1 MSSPVNTVSSV
12 PLASNFLVP
21 NATFLVELFAF
32 AIMVFILAK
41 YVIPP
46 INKAMTDRQNAI
58 RKEFA
63 DLESAESDARE
74 AEKKYKD
81 LQADA
86 RHEAARIR
94 EEAREQ
100 GAAIIAEMRTQAQ
113 EEADRIL
120 KHGRAQLEA
129 ERSQAVQ
136 SLRNEVGTM
145 ATTLAGR
152 IVGEA
157 LEDDDRR
164 ARTVERF
171 ISAIEAESGSTGQPG
186 STDGS
191 GSTAA
196 SGSTSTS
203 GVS

>member
-1 MSSPVNTVSSV
+1 MASLITGPV

-21 NATFLVELFAF
+21 NGTFVVELIAF
-32 AIMVFILAK
+32 AIILFILAR

-46 INKAMTDRQNAI
+46 INKAMTDRQNQI

-63 DLESAESDARE
+63 DLDAAQADARE
-74 AEKKYKD
+74 AEREFREQ
-81 LQADA
+81 LSQA
-86 RHEAARIR
+86 RHEAAKIR
-94 EEAREQ
+94 EDAREQ
-100 GAAIIAEMRTQAQ
+100 GAAIIAEMRQQAQ
-113 EEADRIL
+113 EESDRIL
-120 KHGRAQLEA
+120 RHARAQLEA

-136 SLRNEVGTM
+136 SLRSEVGTM

-152 IVGEA
+152 IVGES

-171 ISAIEAESGSTGQPG
+171 ISALEEDSSSSGVPTG
-186 STDGS
+186 
-191 GSTAA
+191 
-196 SGSTSTS
+196 SGSTSTRAS

>member
-1 MSSPVNTVSSV
+1 MSAMVGTV

-21 NATFLVELFAF
+21 NATFLVELVAF

-46 INKAMTDRQNAI
+46 INKAMTDRQNQI

-63 DLESAESDARE
+63 DLESAEADARN

-94 EEAREQ
+94 EDAREQ

-120 KHGRAQLEA
+120 KHGRTQLEA

-136 SLRNEVGTM
+136 SLLSEVGTM

-171 ISAIEAESGSTGQPG
+171 VSALESDVESTGA
-186 STDGS
+186 SSESD
-191 GSTAA
+191 A
-196 SGSTSTS
+196 SGSPSTS

>member
-1 MSSPVNTVSSV
+1 MAHVVTGTV

-21 NATFLVELFAF
+21 NATFFVELAAF
-32 AIMVFILAK
+32 AVMVFILAK

-46 INKAMTDRQNAI
+46 INKAMTDRQNQI

-63 DLESAESDARE
+63 ELEE
-74 AEKKYKD
+74 A
-81 LQADA
+81 QADA
-86 RHEAARIR
+86 RAAEKDFREQLAQARHDAAKIR

-100 GAAIIAEMRTQAQ
+100 GAGIIADMRQQAQ
-113 EEADRIL
+113 EESERIL
-120 KHGRAQLEA
+120 KHARAQLEA

-136 SLRNEVGTM
+136 SLRNEVGSM

-152 IVGEA
+152 IVGES

-164 ARTVERF
+164 SRTVERF
-171 ISAIEAESGSTGQPG
+171 ISALEEESGSAEPT
-186 STDGS
+186 ST
-191 GSTAA
+191 GSTAV
-196 SGSTSTS
+196 GSTSSSTS

>member
-1 MSSPVNTVSSV
+1 MASVSGPV

-21 NATFLVELFAF
+21 NATFLVELVAF
-32 AIMVFILAK
+32 AIMVFVLGK

-46 INKAMTDRQNAI
+46 INKAMTDRQNQI
-58 RKEFA
+58 RKEFK
-63 DLESAESDARE
+63 DLEEAQADARA
-74 AEKKYKD
+74 AEKDYRD
-81 LQADA
+81 QLAQA
-86 RHEAARIR
+86 RHEAAKIR
-94 EEAREQ
+94 EDAREQ
-100 GAAIIAEMRTQAQ
+100 GAAIIADMRQQAQ
-113 EEADRIL
+113 EESERIL
-120 KHGRAQLEA
+120 RHARAQLEA

-136 SLRNEVGTM
+136 SLRTEVGSM

-171 ISAIEAESGSTGQPG
+171 VSALEEES
-186 STDGS
+186 
-191 GSTAA
+191 A
-196 SGSTSTS
+196 STSS